1 MSGGLISEL
10 GHGEHFRA
18 EAGAGRSDAAG
29 SGGGFQPGAGD
40 PGPAQAPQ
48 APAEFYS
55 AGLGPAERLL
65 FEQALKL
72 EGLDQEVALLR
83 LRIRQD
89 LDDPKALMRGID
101 LLVKALRTRYRLG
114 PDRSERIY
122 RAIVEV
128 LQGLGEGLDDPA
140 GAPDSGGAE
149 R

>member
-1 MSGGLISEL
+1 M

-18 EAGAGRSDAAG
+18 EAGAGWSDAAG

-40 PGPAQAPQ
+40 PGPAQASQ
-48 APAEFYS
+48 TPAEFYS
-55 AGLGPAERLL
+55 ARLGPAERLL

-89 LDDPKALMRGID
+89 LDDPKGLMRGID

-122 RAIVEV
+122 QAIVEV
-128 LQGLGEGLDDPA
+128 LQGLGEGLDGPA
-140 GAPDSGGAE
+140 GAPE
-149 R
+149 P